1 MATYIVLLGPPGA
14 GKGTQAEKI
23 SEVFHLTHVS
33 TGDLFRENIR
43 ENTELGKKAK
53 EYTDNGLLVPDEVTI
68 AMVEDRLKK
77 DDCKNGALLDGFP
90 RTIKQAEALDEML
103 EKSFD
108 AKVTVVPCIDVDKE
122 SLVSR
127 ISGRRMCKNGHVFH
141 VATKP
146 SKVEGVCDVCGEPL
160 YQRADD
166 CEETVKTRLNA
177 YEESTSKLIGYYGDK
192 GVLKTVDG
200 NASIGE
206 VTKSILAAIQEA
218 ITDQKNS

>member
-23 SEVFHLTHVS
+23 SEVYNLTHVS
-33 TGDLFRENIR
+33 TGDLFRANIR

-53 EYTDNGLLVPDEVTI
+53 EYTDQGLLVPDSVTI
-68 AMVEDRLKK
+68 AMVEDRLMK

-103 EKSFD
+103 EKSFN
-108 AKVTVVPCIDVDKE
+108 AKVTIVPCIDVKTED
-122 SLVSR
+122 LVSR

-141 VATKP
+141 VVTKP

-166 CEETVKTRLNA
+166 CEATVQTRLAA
-177 YEESTSKLIGYYGDK
+177 YDESTAPLIGYYEQK
-192 GVLKTVDG
+192 GVLCHIDG
-200 NASIGE
+200 NDEIANVSKAMI
-206 VTKSILAAIQEA
+206 AAIDEVL
-218 ITDQKNS
+218 

>member
-1 MATYIVLLGPPGA
+1 MAVYIVLLGPPGA

-23 SEVFHLTHVS
+23 SEVYHLTHVS

-43 ENTELGKKAK
+43 ENTELGKKAR

-77 DDCKNGALLDGFP
+77 EDCKNGALLDGFP

-103 EKSFD
+103 EKSFG
-108 AKVTVVPCIDVDKE
+108 AKVTIVPCIDVDQDA
-122 SLVSR
+122 LVAR

-141 VATKP
+141 VVTKQP
-146 SKVEGVCDVCGEPL
+146 KVEGVCDVCGEPL

-166 CEETVKTRLNA
+166 NEETVKTRLNA
-177 YEESTSKLIGYYGDK
+177 YNETTSKLVDYYSPK

-200 NASIGE
+200 NVSIE
-206 VTKSILAAIQEA
+206 DVTKAIFAAIDEA
-218 ITDQKNS
+218 I

>member
-1 MATYIVLLGPPGA
+1 MAVYIVLLGPPGA

-23 SEVFHLTHVS
+23 SEAYHLTHVS
-33 TGDLFRENIR
+33 TGDLFRANIR
-43 ENTELGKKAK
+43 ENTELGKKAR

-108 AKVTVVPCIDVDKE
+108 SKVTIVPCIEVNTKD
-122 SLVSR
+122 LVSR

-141 VATKP
+141 VATKQP
-146 SKVEGVCDVCGEPL
+146 KVEGVCDICGEPL
-160 YQRADD
+160 YQRVDD
-166 CEETVKTRLNA
+166 CEETVQTRLKA
-177 YEESTSKLIGYYGDK
+177 YEESTSKLIGYYENK
-192 GVLKTVDG
+192 GVLSRVDG
-200 NASIGE
+200 NNDIPSVSKA
-206 VTKSILAAIQEA
+206 ILAAIDAA
-218 ITDQKNS
+218 I

>member
-1 MATYIVLLGPPGA
+1 MANYIVLLGPPGA

-23 SEVFHLTHVS
+23 SEVYHLTHVS

-43 ENTELGKKAK
+43 ENTELGKKAR

-77 DDCKNGALLDGFP
+77 DDCKDGALLDGFP
-90 RTIKQAEALDEML
+90 RTIKQAEALDKML
-103 EKSFD
+103 EESFG
-108 AKVTVVPCIDVDKE
+108 AKVTVVPCIEVNKE
-122 SLVSR
+122 DLVKR

-141 VATKP
+141 IHTKP

-166 CEETVKTRLNA
+166 NEETVHTRLNA
-177 YEESTSKLIGYYGDK
+177 YNESTAKLIDYYGNK
-192 GVLKTVDG
+192 GVLRTVDG
-200 NASIGE
+200 NKQIHE
-206 VTKSILAAIQEA
+206 VTDAMLAVIKAEI
-218 ITDQKNS
+218 

>member
-1 MATYIVLLGPPGA
+1 MAVYIVLLGPPGA

-43 ENTELGKKAK
+43 ENTELGKKAR

-77 DDCKNGALLDGFP
+77 DDCKDGALLDGFP
-90 RTIKQAEALDEML
+90 RTIKQAEALDKML
-103 EKSFD
+103 EESFG
-108 AKVTVVPCIDVDKE
+108 AKVTVVPCIEVNKE
-122 SLVSR
+122 DLVKR

-141 VATKP
+141 VHTKP

-166 CEETVKTRLNA
+166 NEETVHTRLNA
-177 YEESTSKLIGYYGDK
+177 YNESTAKLIDYYGNK
-192 GVLKTVDG
+192 GVLRTVDG
-200 NASIGE
+200 NKQIHD
-206 VTKSILAAIQEA
+206 VTDAMLAVIKAEI
-218 ITDQKNS
+218 

>member
-1 MATYIVLLGPPGA
+1 MAVYIVLLGPPGA

-23 SEVFHLTHVS
+23 SEAYHLTHVS

-43 ENTELGKKAK
+43 ENTELGKKAR

-90 RTIKQAEALDEML
+90 RTIKQAEALDKML
-103 EKSFD
+103 EETFAS
-108 AKVTVVPCIDVDKE
+108 KVTVVPCIEVNEED
-122 SLVSR
+122 LVKR

-141 VATKP
+141 IHTKP
-146 SKVEGVCDVCGEPL
+146 SKVEGVCDICGEPL

-166 CEETVKTRLNA
+166 NEETVQTRLNA
-177 YEESTSKLIGYYGDK
+177 YKESTEKLIDYYGNK
-192 GVLKTVDG
+192 NVIRKVDG
-200 NASIGE
+200 NQKVDE
-206 VTKSILAAIQEA
+206 VTKAMLAVIKAEI
-218 ITDQKNS
+218 

>member
-1 MATYIVLLGPPGA
+1 MANYIVLLGPPGA

-43 ENTELGKKAK
+43 ENTELGKKAR

-77 DDCKNGALLDGFP
+77 DDCKDGALLDGFP
-90 RTIKQAEALDEML
+90 RTIKQAEALDKML
-103 EKSFD
+103 EESFGS
-108 AKVTVVPCIDVDKE
+108 KVTVVPCIEVNKE
-122 SLVSR
+122 DLVKR

-141 VATKP
+141 IHTKP

-166 CEETVKTRLNA
+166 NEETVHTRLNA
-177 YEESTSKLIGYYGDK
+177 YNESTAKLIDYYGNK
-192 GVLKTVDG
+192 GVLRTVDG
-200 NASIGE
+200 NKQIHE
-206 VTKSILAAIQEA
+206 VTDAMLAVIKAEI
-218 ITDQKNS
+218 

>member
-23 SEVFHLTHVS
+23 SEAYHLTHVS

-43 ENTELGKKAK
+43 ENTELGKKAR

-90 RTIKQAEALDEML
+90 RTIKQAEALDKML
-103 EKSFD
+103 EESF
-108 AKVTVVPCIDVDKE
+108 ASKVTVVPCIEVNEED
-122 SLVSR
+122 LVKR

-141 VATKP
+141 IHTKP
-146 SKVEGVCDVCGEPL
+146 SKVEGVCDICGEPL

-166 CEETVKTRLNA
+166 NEETVQTRLNA
-177 YEESTSKLIGYYGDK
+177 YKESTEKLIDYYGNKDVIRK
-192 GVLKTVDG
+192 VDG
-200 NASIGE
+200 NQKIDE
-206 VTKSILAAIQEA
+206 VTKAMLAVIKAEI
-218 ITDQKNS
+218 

>member
-1 MATYIVLLGPPGA
+1 MAVYIVLLGPPGA

-23 SEVFHLTHVS
+23 SEVYHLTHVS
-33 TGDLFRENIR
+33 TGDLFRANIR

-53 EYTDNGLLVPDEVTI
+53 EYTDQGLLVPDSVTI

-103 EKSFD
+103 EKTFD
-108 AKVTVVPCIDVDKE
+108 SKVTIVPCIDVNTED
-122 SLVSR
+122 LVSR

-141 VATKP
+141 IVTKQP
-146 SKVEGVCDVCGEPL
+146 KVEGVCDVCGEPL

-166 CEETVKTRLNA
+166 CEATVKTRLAA
-177 YEESTSKLIGYYGDK
+177 YEESTAPLIGYYEQK
-192 GVLKTVDG
+192 GVLSRVDG
-200 NASIGE
+200 NDDIQNVSKAMI
-206 VTKSILAAIQEA
+206 AAIDEVL
-218 ITDQKNS
+218 

>member
-1 MATYIVLLGPPGA
+1 MAVYIVLLGPPGA

-23 SEVFHLTHVS
+23 SEVYHLTHVS
-33 TGDLFRENIR
+33 TGDLFRANIR
-43 ENTELGKKAK
+43 ENTELGKKAR

-77 DDCKNGALLDGFP
+77 EDCKNGALLDGFP

-108 AKVTVVPCIDVDKE
+108 SKVTIVPCIEVNTED
-122 SLVSR
+122 LVSR

-141 VATKP
+141 VVTKQP
-146 SKVEGVCDVCGEPL
+146 KVEGVCDICGEPL

-166 CEETVKTRLNA
+166 CEETVQTRLKA
-177 YEESTSKLIGYYGDK
+177 YEESTSKLIGYYEDK
-192 GVLKTVDG
+192 GVLCRIDG
-200 NASIGE
+200 NNDIPNVSKA
-206 VTKSILAAIQEA
+206 ILAAINA
-218 ITDQKNS
+218 VI

>member
-1 MATYIVLLGPPGA
+1 MANYIVLLGPPGA

-33 TGDLFRENIR
+33 PGDLFRENIR

-77 DDCKNGALLDGFP
+77 EDCKNGALLDGFP

-103 EKSFD
+103 EKSFG
-108 AKVTVVPCIDVDKE
+108 AKVTIVPCIDVDQDA
-122 SLVSR
+122 LVAR

-141 VATKP
+141 VVTKQP
-146 SKVEGVCDVCGEPL
+146 KVEGVCDVCGEPL

-166 CEETVKTRLNA
+166 NEETVKTRLNA
-177 YEESTSKLIGYYGDK
+177 YNETTSKLVDYYSPK

-200 NASIGE
+200 NMSITV
-206 VTKSILAAIQEA
+206 VTKAIFAAIDEA
-218 ITDQKNS
+218 I

>member
-1 MATYIVLLGPPGA
+1 MAVYIVLLGPPGA

-23 SEVFHLTHVS
+23 SEVYHLTHVS
-33 TGDLFRENIR
+33 TGDLFRANIR

-53 EYTDNGLLVPDEVTI
+53 EYTDQGLLVPDSVTI

-108 AKVTVVPCIDVDKE
+108 SKVTIVPCIEVNTED
-122 SLVSR
+122 LISR

-141 VATKP
+141 VLTKP
-146 SKVEGVCDVCGEPL
+146 SRVEGVCDVCGEPL

-166 CEETVKTRLNA
+166 CEETVHTRLAA
-177 YEESTSKLIGYYGDK
+177 YEESTSKLIGYYEQK
-192 GVLKTVDG
+192 GVLCRIDG
-200 NASIGE
+200 N
-206 VTKSILAAIQEA
+206 KSIEEVSGAIISAINEA
-218 ITDQKNS
+218 I